1 MADAT
6 KFFFFSGKGGVG
18 KTSMASAT
26 AVFYAETGAKT
37 LIVTTDPA
45 SNLADVFEQ
54 PIGHKVTPVNG
65 VQNLWA
71 MEIDSVKATAE
82 YKDRA
87 LAPYR
92 ELFDDSIVAVM
103 EEQLNSPCTE
113 EMASFDKFVDF
124 IDNPEF
130 EVVVFDTAPTGH
142 TIRLLE
148 LPVDWSRHI
157 AESEQGSGQTCLGP
171 VQVLQDSRAK
181 YDRAIAILQDPN
193 RTTFAFVVQPE
204 ATPIKETERSA
215 GELARIGINSNLLII
230 NGILPPEHCRI
241 PFFQKRSQMQQEYL
255 KVIAARLKLP
265 AKKVYLLE
273 EEIKGLDFL
282 RHVGRR
288 LWSDTAEQPGSLSVE
303 QAGSLSTEPSGV
315 PEVTKTINPNV
326 QQLLVPQKGQTR
338 SVFFAGKGGVGKTS
352 VSCITAVW
360 LAKQG
365 VKTLLITTDP
375 AAHIGE
381 VLQAEVRSEPTA
393 ILGVANLW
401 AAKIDPKQTAE
412 AYKNNILDDARTR
425 YSEEVIT
432 IMEEQLDSPCTE
444 EMAVFNKF
452 MDYVLRSDYEVMVF
466 DTAPTGH
473 TLRLL
478 ELPMDW
484 SKQIELKSS
493 TSVEGDLLNKQAME
507 RFEQVIGIM
516 RDPARATFGFVVY
529 PENTPIMEA
538 HRAVEEL
545 KTVGINTPLV
555 VANLVLP
562 GEFCINSFFQQR
574 RRMQE
579 RHLSQLA
586 AKFSGAAVLQLPV
599 LDREIKGMEMLE
611 KGGDILFAT

>member
-1 MADAT
+1 MSET

-26 AVFYAETGAKT
+26 AVEHAGKGLKT

-45 SNLADVFEQ
+45 SNLADVFQQ
-54 PIGHKVTPVNG
+54 PIGHKVTPIEG
-65 VQNLWA
+65 VEKLWA
-71 MEIDSVKATAE
+71 MEIDSQKATQE

-92 ELFDDSIVAVM
+92 ELFDGSIVAIM
-103 EEQLNSPCTE
+103 EEQINSPCTE

-130 EVVVFDTAPTGH
+130 DVVIFDTAPTGH

-157 AESEQGSGQTCLGP
+157 TESELGSGQTCLGP

-181 YDRAIAILQDPN
+181 YDRAIAILQDPD

-204 ATPIKETERSA
+204 ATPIKETERSV

-230 NGILPPEHCRI
+230 NGILPPEYCQI
-241 PFFQKRSQMQQEYL
+241 PFFQQRSQMQQEYL
-255 KVIAARLKLP
+255 KIIKERFQLP
-265 AKKVYLLE
+265 TKKVYLLE

-282 RHVGRR
+282 RQTGRR
-288 LWSDTAEQPGSLSVE
+288 LWSENMKEPGNISVAELEALEDMV
-303 QAGSLSTEPSGV
+303 
-315 PEVTKTINPNV
+315 IDNPNV
-326 QQLLVPQKGQTR
+326 QSLLMPQKGQTR
-338 SVFFAGKGGVGKTS
+338 AMFFAGKGGVGKTT
-352 VSCITAVW
+352 VSCITALW

-381 VLQAEVRSEPTA
+381 VLEAEVRSEPTL
-393 ILGVANLW
+393 IPGVVNLW
-401 AAKIDPKQTAE
+401 AAKIDPKETAE
-412 AYKNNILDDARTR
+412 EYKNNILDDARTR

-452 MDYVLRSDYEVMVF
+452 MDYVLRDDYEAMVF

-493 TSVEGDLLNKQAME
+493 TSLEGDLLDRQAKE
-507 RFEQVIGIM
+507 RFEKVIEIM
-516 RDPARATFGFVVY
+516 RNPDRANFGFVVY
-529 PENTPIMEA
+529 PETTPIMEA

-545 KTVGINTPLV
+545 KTVGITTPLV

-562 GEFCINSFFQQR
+562 GQYCVNSFFHNR

-579 RHLSQLA
+579 RHLQGIA
-586 AKFSGAAVLQLPV
+586 EKFPDAAVLQLPM
-599 LDREIKGMEMLE
+599 LEKEIKGIEELE
-611 KGGDILFAT
+611 KAGDLLFG

>member
-1 MADAT
+1 MAAGT
-6 KFFFFSGKGGVG
+6 KYYFFSGKGGVG

-26 AVFYAETGAKT
+26 AVYYAETGMKT

-54 PIGHKVTPVNG
+54 PIGHKVTPING
-65 VQNLWA
+65 LQNLWA
-71 MEIDSVKATAE
+71 MEIDSGKATAE

-92 ELFDDSIVAVM
+92 ELFAESIVAVM

-113 EMASFDKFVDF
+113 EMASFDIFVNF
-124 IDNPEF
+124 LDNPQF
-130 EVVVFDTAPTGH
+130 DIVIFDTAPTGH

-157 AESEQGSGQTCLGP
+157 TASEQGSGQTCLGP

-181 YDRAIAILQDPN
+181 YDRAIAILQDPK
-193 RTTFAFVVQPE
+193 RTTFAFVLLPE
-204 ATPIKETERSA
+204 ATPIKETERSV
-215 GELARIGINSNLLII
+215 GELAKIGINSNLVII
-230 NGILPPEHCRI
+230 NGILPLEYCQI

-255 KVIAARLKLP
+255 KIIEKRLKIP
-265 AKKVYLLE
+265 AKKVYLLA

-282 RHVGRR
+282 RYVGRR
-288 LWSDTAEQPGSLSVE
+288 LWGNTAEQPTTPAAQHVN
-303 QAGSLSTEPSGV
+303 
-315 PEVTKTINPNV
+315 TIQVGKIVNPNV
-326 QQLLVPQKGQTR
+326 QQLLIPQKGQTR
-338 SVFFAGKGGVGKTS
+338 TIFFAGKGGVGKTS

-360 LAKQG
+360 LANQG

-381 VLQAEVRSEPTA
+381 VLGAEVRCEPTA
-393 ILGVANLW
+393 VTGMANLW
-401 AAKIDPKQTAE
+401 TAKIDPKQTAE
-412 AYKNNILDDARTR
+412 EYKNNILDDARTR
-425 YSEEVIT
+425 YSQEVIAV
-432 IMEEQLDSPCTE
+432 MEEQLDSPCTE

-452 MDYVLRSDYEVMVF
+452 MDYVLLSDYEAMVF

-493 TSVEGDLLNKQAME
+493 ASIEGDLLNKQAQE
-507 RFEQVIGIM
+507 RFDKVISIM
-516 RDPARATFGFVVY
+516 KDPARTTFGFVVY

-545 KTVGINTPLV
+545 KSVGINTPLV
-555 VANLVLP
+555 IANLVLP
-562 GEFCINSFFQQR
+562 GEYCSNSFFQQR
-574 RRMQE
+574 HRMQV
-579 RHLSQLA
+579 RHLNQMG
-586 AKFSGAAVLQLPV
+586 AKFSGAAILQLPMMET
-599 LDREIKGMEMLE
+599 EIKGVETLE
-611 KGGDILFAT
+611 KAGNTLYTN

>member
-1 MADAT
+1 MAGAT

-54 PIGHKVTPVNG
+54 SIGHKVTPING

-71 MEIDSVKATAE
+71 MELDSGKATAE

-124 IDNPEF
+124 IENPEF
-130 EVVVFDTAPTGH
+130 EVVIFDTAPTGH

-181 YDRAIAILQDPN
+181 YDRAIAVLQDPD

-204 ATPIKETERSA
+204 ATPIKETERSV

-255 KVIAARLKLP
+255 KVIEARLKLP

-282 RHVGRR
+282 RHIGRQ
-288 LWSDTAEQPGSLSVE
+288 LWRDTAEQPRSLS
-303 QAGSLSTEPSGV
+303 AEPAGV
-315 PEVTKTINPNV
+315 PGLSKHINPDV
-326 QQLLVPQKGQTR
+326 QQLLLPQKGQAR

-393 ILGVANLW
+393 IPGVANLW

-412 AYKNNILDDARTR
+412 EYKNNILDDARTR
-425 YSEEVIT
+425 YSEEVIA
-432 IMEEQLDSPCTE
+432 IMQEQLDSPCTE

-452 MDYVLRSDYEVMVF
+452 MDYVLRSDYEAMVF

-493 TSVEGDLLNKQAME
+493 ASLEGELLNKQAME
-507 RFEQVIGIM
+507 RFGKVISIM

-529 PENTPIMEA
+529 PENTPVMEA
-538 HRAVEEL
+538 YRAVEEL

-562 GEFCINSFFQQR
+562 GEFCINSFFRQR
-574 RRMQE
+574 HRMQE

-586 AKFSGAAVLQLPV
+586 AKFSGAAVLQLP
-599 LDREIKGMEMLE
+599 LMERESKGMEMLA
-611 KGGDILFAT
+611 KAGDILFAT

>member
-1 MADAT
+1 MAADT
-6 KFFFFSGKGGVG
+6 RFYFFSGKGGVG

-26 AVFYAETGAKT
+26 ALYHGEHGLKT

-45 SNLADVFEQ
+45 SNLADVFQQ
-54 PIGHKVTPVNG
+54 PIGHKVTPIDG
-65 VQNLWA
+65 VENLWA
-71 MEIDSVKATAE
+71 MEIDSVKATEE

-92 ELFDDSIVAVM
+92 ELFDESIVAVM

-113 EMASFDKFVDF
+113 EMASFDRFVDF

-130 EVVVFDTAPTGH
+130 DVVIFDTAPTGH

-157 AESEQGSGQTCLGP
+157 KESEQGSGQTCLGP

-181 YDRAIAILQDPN
+181 YDRAIAILQDPD

-204 ATPIKETERSA
+204 ATPIKETERSV

-230 NGILPPEHCRI
+230 NGILPPEYCEAI
-241 PFFQKRSQMQQEYL
+241 PFFQKRSRMQQEYL
-255 KVIAARLKLP
+255 KVIETRLKLP
-265 AKKVYLLE
+265 TKKVYLLE

-282 RHVGRR
+282 HHVGRR
-288 LWSDTAEQPGSLSVE
+288 LWSDTGETPRSLPE
-303 QAGSLSTEPSGV
+303 ADNAA
-315 PEVTKTINPNV
+315 PEVIKVKNPEV
-326 QQLLVPQKGQTR
+326 KHLLLPQKGQTR
-338 SVFFAGKGGVGKTS
+338 SIFFAGKGGVGKTS

-365 VKTLLITTDP
+365 VRTLLVTTDP
-375 AAHIGE
+375 AAHTGE
-381 VLQAEVRSEPTA
+381 VLEAEIRSEPTVVPG
-393 ILGVANLW
+393 LDNLW
-401 AAKIDPKQTAE
+401 AAKIDPKETAE
-412 AYKNNILDDARTR
+412 EYKNNILDDARTR
-425 YSEEVIT
+425 YSQEVIT

-452 MDYVLRSDYEVMVF
+452 MDYVLRSDYEAMVF

-484 SKQIELKSS
+484 SRQIELKSS
-493 TSVEGDLLNKQAME
+493 TSLEGDLLNQQAKE
-507 RFEQVIGIM
+507 RFDQVISIM
-516 RDPARATFGFVVY
+516 RDSDRTTFGFVVY

-538 HRAVEEL
+538 YRAVEEL
-545 KTVGINTPLV
+545 KTVGIDTPLV

-562 GEFCINSFFQQR
+562 GEFCTNSFFRQR

-579 RHLSQLA
+579 GHLGRMTE
-586 AKFSGAAVLQLPV
+586 KFSGAYILQLPM
-599 LDREIKGMEMLE
+599 LDREVKGVEILE
-611 KGGDILFAT
+611 EAGEILFGKEK